1 MEIKSEMETKHD
13 CCKHE
18 SKKGSNMKIY
28 IMVVMVVAVLLISVV
43 QSFQI
48 KSLKG
53 GISGNVVQSG
63 GIDMTGWTED
73 EKMMYEH
80 HGTLPAR
87 LQQSSNQRN
96 MVGGC

>member
-1 MEIKSEMETKHD
+1 METKHEIETKDD

-18 SKKGSNMKIY
+18 SKKGSNMKMY
-28 IMVVMVVAVLLISVV
+28 IMVVIIVSVLLISVV
-43 QSFQI
+43 QAFQI

-63 GIDMTGWTED
+63 GIDMGGWTED

-87 LQQSSNQRN
+87 LQQSSNQQN